1 MMPAESHREHFR
13 PKTAM
18 SRSFPCAVF
27 WSLLASYYLL
37 PNTSNFPPLEFA
49 AQMIHDAPGMISIA
63 SFGIITPMWS
73 GLAIVHTLRTAGDD
87 LVRRS
92 FLVFNVAGLIGWI
105 VVVKL
110 ALDSFK
116 PIS

>member
-1 MMPAESHREHFR
+1 MMPAESHREHQ
-13 PKTAM
+13 TAM
-18 SRSFPCAVF
+18 WRSFPCAVF
-27 WSLLASYYLL
+27 WSLLASRYLL

-49 AQMIHDAPGMISIA
+49 TQMIHDSPGMISIA
-63 SFGIITPMWS
+63 SFGILTPMWS
-73 GLAIVHTLRTAGDD
+73 GLAIVHSLRTAGDD

-92 FLVFNVAGLIGWI
+92 ILVFNVAGLIGWI

-116 PIS
+116 PIP